1 MPTKVFWDKIKEIE
15 IEMDGNYK
23 QAVQQRKT
31 FTEELTKEIQKE
43 HDNQASVLDE
53 LISKFRE
60 DNKRSKESKIQ
71 RVKDLRAKF
80 DSDDLQF
87 KKEALFK
94 LQNEYNHI

>member
-1 MPTKVFWDKIKEIE
+1 
-15 IEMDGNYK
+15 
-23 QAVQQRKT
+23 
-31 FTEELTKEIQKE
+31 
-43 HDNQASVLDE
+43 LDE
-53 LISKFRE
+53 LISKFRD